1 MNSEARQPVPAVTRG
16 ESAGARMSAS
26 ERRSFQQLIRRETG
40 IALSDSKHDLIAS
53 RISRRLR
60 ALGLTSFSDYYEL
73 VADRD
78 PERTELRELIDC
90 ITTNKTSF
98 FREIHHFEF
107 LRHEVFPRVAERP
120 PRRLRIW
127 SAACSSGEEPYSI
140 AMTLREELG
149 QQADR
154 HQILASDISAKV
166 LREAELAVYDESQV
180 ADLSRRQLERGFLR
194 GRGRW
199 IGTYRVRPEL
209 RSMVRFER
217 INLNEASWQIEPGI
231 DLLFC
236 RNALIYF
243 DREAQDGMLRRFAD
257 LLSPDGYLFLGHSE
271 NLTWLADLYER
282 VGQTVYRVRSAVAQA
297 RQAPAKARTSREQHT
312 AAGTREVAPA
322 LPHRRIALGEM
333 AASATASEIST
344 VLGSCVA
351 ACLFDPEARVGGM
364 NHFLLPD
371 GDAAMQMPSRY
382 GVHAME
388 LLINEIMQQGGDRR
402 RLVGKAFG
410 GAHSPSLGEAGRRVA
425 ESNAAFVRRFL
436 QVEGIPLLAE
446 RLGGQQPLE
455 VRFETQSGRARVRAL
470 ARAAFLEAS
479 RPTPPAPP
487 RGEGDVT
494 LF

>member
-1 MNSEARQPVPAVTRG
+1 MSVT
-16 ESAGARMSAS
+16 
-26 ERRSFQQLIRRETG
+26 ERRWFQQLIRRETG
-40 IALSDSKHDLIAS
+40 IALGDAKHDLIAS

-60 ALGLTSFSDYYEL
+60 VLGMSSFSDYYAL

-78 PERTELRELIDC
+78 PERAELRELIDC

-98 FREIHHFEF
+98 FRENHHFEF
-107 LRHEVFPRVAERP
+107 LRREVLPRVTERSS
-120 PRRLRIW
+120 RRLRIW

-140 AMTLREELG
+140 AITLQEALG
-149 QQADR
+149 QNANR

-180 ADLSRRQLERGFLR
+180 SELSRRQLERGFLR

-199 IGTYRVRPEL
+199 SGRYRVRPEL
-209 RSMVRFER
+209 RSLVKFAR
-217 INLNEASWQIEPGI
+217 INLNESSWPIEPGV
-231 DLLFC
+231 DLIFC

-257 LLSPDGYLFLGHSE
+257 LLSSDGYLFLGHSE

-282 VGQTVYRVRSAVAQA
+282 VGQTVYRVRQGAAQ
-297 RQAPAKARTSREQHT
+297 SRRKPT
-312 AAGTREVAPA
+312 DAGSLRGRPTEVRSRGTAPA
-322 LPHRRIALGEM
+322 LPRRRIALGEM
-333 AASATASEIST
+333 AANATPSEIST

-351 ACLFDPEARVGGM
+351 ACLYDPEARVGGM

-371 GDAAMQMPSRY
+371 GDAATQMPRRY

-388 LLINEIMQQGGDRR
+388 LLINEIMKQGGDRR

-410 GAHSPSLGEAGRRVA
+410 GAHSPSLGDAGRRVA

-446 RLGGQQPLE
+446 RLGGEQPLE
-455 VRFETQSGRARVRAL
+455 VRFETHSGRARVRAL
-470 ARAAFLEAS
+470 ARAAFLEPP
-479 RPTPPAPP
+479 PTSSTAAP